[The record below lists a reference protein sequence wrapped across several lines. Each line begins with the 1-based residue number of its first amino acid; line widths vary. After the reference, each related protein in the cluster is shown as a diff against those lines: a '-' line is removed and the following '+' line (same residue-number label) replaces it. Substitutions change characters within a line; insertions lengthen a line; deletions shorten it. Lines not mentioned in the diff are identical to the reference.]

1 MVVVLV
7 LVMIA
12 SCVHDTVQTAKPL
25 IQHYFQHENYCSK
38 IVCTSFT
45 ENIFAAVLQRFITRF
60 VVNMKNQYQTK
71 GSRDFELLYGDNK
84 IIFFR
89 DFVETGT
96 FFKHFK
102 NSLNNHRARRQLNSD
117 WLYRATGW
125 PSILYFT
132 LDVVNYISQILD
144 DDI

>member
-1 MVVVLV
+1 
-7 LVMIA
+7 MIA

-25 IQHYFQHENYCSK
+25 IQHYFQHGNYCSK

-60 VVNMKNQYQTK
+60 AVNMKNQYQIK
-71 GSRDFELLYGDNK
+71 VSRDFELLYGDNK

-89 DFVETGT
+89 YFVETGK
-96 FFKHFK
+96 FVK
-102 NSLNNHRARRQLNSD
+102 NFQNSSNNHRTRRQLNSD
-117 WLYRATGW
+117 WLYRPTGW

-132 LDVVNYISQILD
+132 LDVANYISEILD
-144 DDI
+144 DNI

>member
-7 LVMIA
+7 LLMIA

-25 IQHYFQHENYCSK
+25 IQHYFQHGNSCSK
-38 IVCTSFT
+38 IVCTSFS

-84 IIFFR
+84 IIFF
-89 DFVETGT
+89 E
-96 FFKHFK
+96 
-102 NSLNNHRARRQLNSD
+102 
-117 WLYRATGW
+117 
-125 PSILYFT
+125 ILWRLERFSK
-132 LDVVNYISQILD
+132 ISKIAWIITELD
-144 DDI
+144 DNLIVIDCIEQQVDQAFYILLWMS